1 MATLASPSVG
11 TSVRAASAAL
21 LDSTAHSVSLELMGS
36 QALIFYR
43 PDDGECARRLRTSA
57 ARLDNLG
64 VLQTLLELPVG
75 LPVER
80 AMLSPRLQAGIRRL
94 PAGAAD
100 LDRRQVVRRAVRP
113 LVVDLAVVRATTAGW
128 RDGLRR
134 ASRFAPFCRR
144 ALFLDAFPTARED
157 LLMEAA
163 FYGVGVLVR
172 TGAEEG
178 TVMALEPRPYRPQR
192 HTPAAW
198 CFTEEIHQQLG

>member
-21 LDSTAHSVSLELMGS
+21 LDSTARSVSLERMGS

-43 PDDGECARRLRTSA
+43 PDDRECARRMSTSA
-57 ARLDNLG
+57 GRLDNIG

-80 AMLSPRLQAGIRRL
+80 TTLPQRLQAGIRRL
-94 PAGAAD
+94 PVGAAD
-100 LDRRQVVRRAVRP
+100 LDRSQVVRRAVRP
-113 LVVDLAVVRATTAGW
+113 LAVDLAVVRAATAGW

-144 ALFLDAFPTARED
+144 ALFLDAFPAARED

-172 TGAEEG
+172 TGTEG
-178 TVMALEPRPYRPQR
+178 TVMALEPRLYRPQR

-198 CFTEEIHQQLG
+198 CFTEEIHQQLA